1 MTAVL
6 GIDWTEYNEMKIVFI
21 ILGVIAILNALSLYA
36 CIVVGV
42 RSEREWNGGKDEM
55 R

>member
-6 GIDWTEYNEMKIVFI
+6 GIDWTEYNEMKIVLI
-21 ILGVIAILNALSLYA
+21 ILGTIAILNALALYA
-36 CIVVGV
+36 CIVVGA
-42 RSEREWNGGKDEM
+42 RSEREWKAGDKKM

>member
-6 GIDWTEYNEMKIVFI
+6 GIDWTEYNEMKIFFI
-21 ILGVIAILNALSLYA
+21 ILGTIAILNALALYC
-36 CIVVGV
+36 CIVVGA
-42 RSEREWNGGKDEM
+42 RSEREWEGRDKEM